1 MLAFCANAINPKIHA
16 FFCEVL
22 KEHTKLCTS
31 EYNFFCE
38 VFKKHSNMYF
48 KASNPVAI
56 AMGFHLFPY
65 RTQQL
70 SPYTPK
76 VLAWKRAGRI
86 GSCRLRKRALIY

>member
-1 MLAFCANAINPKIHA
+1 MHA
-16 FFCEVL
+16 FFYEVL
-22 KEHTKLCTS
+22 KEHTQYVYF
-31 EYNFFCE
+31 YNL
-38 VFKKHSNMYF
+38 
-48 KASNPVAI
+48 VAI

-86 GSCRLRKRALIY
+86 GSCRLSENALMKMSAFLFISIIFEARLVRMPQMLGVTST